1 MFKKILNIIENN
13 IMIILYLMLVLA
25 LIVGQVNI
33 ITSLL
38 IAGICFMFGYIS
50 FTKGFECNIDDELT
64 EIYRQKA
71 EEEYNKNK

>member
-38 IAGICFMFGYIS
+38 IAGICFMSGYIS

-71 EEEYNKNK
+71 EEEYNKK